1 MSDDKIIEELK
12 DIKKLLALSLTKD
25 QSKVEQIEF
34 LSNVG
39 FEPKE
44 IAEIINTTA
53 NTVRVSLSRIRKKS
67 KNSSK

>member
-1 MSDDKIIEELK
+1 MSDDKIIEEVK

-53 NTVRVSLSRIRKKS
+53 NAVRVSLSRIRKKS